1 MTEFCNQ
8 VRAFYDGITVDHTCV
23 NVHVHT
29 RSLFGVASVC
39 ARSHTFIIWSCK
51 CMCTFTHV
59 HYLALQVYVHVHIRS
74 LFGVVRERE
83 RSHTFV

>member
-1 MTEFCNQ
+1 MCTSMY
-8 VRAFYDGITVDHTCV
+8 VHYLALHV

-29 RSLFGVASVC
+29 RSLFGVASVY

-51 CMCTFTHV
+51 
-59 HYLALQVYVHVHIRS
+59 LNVYVHVHIRS